1 MERHY
6 YMHLIKDEFANHYF
20 GRETA
25 MFELF
30 RDYHWTDL
38 TPQEYQMTE
47 KQVQYITQP
56 IPVIHMHQ
64 RLQLHLNRMSYSR
77 LDSIY
82 RLTLPGEK
90 GRATFMMKDSLIEI
104 AASGDYE
111 AETIFFEIL
120 RKISPCFLAM
130 DFKTRRYGWLN
141 PVRERNFV

>member
-6 YMHLIKDEFANHYF
+6 YTHLIKDEFANHYF

-47 KQVQYITQP
+47 KQVQYITEP

-111 AETIFFEIL
+111 AETIFL
-120 RKISPCFLAM
+120 RFCVKSAPVFLQWISRHGA
-130 DFKTRRYGWLN
+130 TGG
-141 PVRERNFV
+141 